1 MGKYAVKRV
10 LSMIP
15 LLIVISI
22 IIFMFVRLIPGDP
35 ARQIG
40 GPTATI
46 GEIENIRREL
56 GLDQPLVP
64 QYLQWITGIFQGD
77 LGHSFTNN
85 TSVADLL
92 APRLPITIYLTICW
106 KSSGCCLR
114 ALTLV
119 SASATRSIPPL
130 RATRGAR
137 CTARWNRCVG
147 GVAAG
152 RGQ

>member
-46 GEIENIRREL
+46 GEIENIRHEL

-64 QYLQWITGIFQGD
+64 QFIQ
-77 LGHSFTNN
+77 
-85 TSVADLL
+85 
-92 APRLPITIYLTICW
+92 
-106 KSSGCCLR
+106 
-114 ALTLV
+114 
-119 SASATRSIPPL
+119 
-130 RATRGAR
+130 
-137 CTARWNRCVG
+137 
-147 GVAAG
+147 
-152 RGQ
+152 